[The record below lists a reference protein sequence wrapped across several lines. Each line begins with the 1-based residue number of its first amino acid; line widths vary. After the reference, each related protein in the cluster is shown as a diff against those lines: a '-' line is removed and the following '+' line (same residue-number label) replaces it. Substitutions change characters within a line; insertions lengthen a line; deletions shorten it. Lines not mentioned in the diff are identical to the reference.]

1 VKYITFTICSNNYLA
16 QAIVLGNSVKAKC
29 PHHTFLIILV
39 DELNTEIKYNE
50 IPFEV
55 LPIHIIEPQIQSLV
69 LKYNII
75 ELNTSVK
82 PGVIEYLFKERM
94 ADRVIYLDPDI
105 KIYDDLTD
113 LEEKLQQHTIVLTPH
128 IFTPIPLDGKTP
140 GENSFLNFGL
150 YNLGFIGLS
159 ASDETDKF
167 ISWWKERTYKQG
179 YNKVEDGIF
188 VDQLYINLVPI
199 FFKGVHIL
207 NHMGYNMAPWNL
219 HERYLSQKDNV
230 YWINEKDRLGFFH
243 FSAFKIN
250 SNELPVHFYDRYS
263 LQDRHDLQ
271 SLYHEYNTELINAA
285 YLHYSKFKCVYVT
298 KRNQYLQQVKKT
310 EWKKKSWP
318 KKIVLSVVKA
328 LPVSLKNRVS
338 NSLISN

>member
-1 VKYITFTICSNNYLA
+1 MKYITFTVCSNNYLA

-29 PHHTFLIILV
+29 PHHIFLIVLV
-39 DELNTEIKYNE
+39 DELNTQIDYNN

-55 LPIHIIEPQIQSLV
+55 LPIHRIEPQIQSLV

-75 ELNTSVK
+75 ELNTCVK
-82 PGVIEYLFKERM
+82 PGVIEYLFKVRM

-105 KIYDDLTD
+105 KLYGDLLD
-113 LEEKLQQHTIVLTPH
+113 VEEKLEHNSVVLTPH

-159 ASDETDKF
+159 ASDETDKLVN
-167 ISWWKERTYKQG
+167 WWKERTYKQG

-199 FFKGVHIL
+199 FFKGVYVL
-207 NHMGYNMAPWNL
+207 NEMGYNMAPWNL
-219 HERYLSQKDNV
+219 HERYLLQKDNV
-230 YWINEKDRLGFFH
+230 YWVNEKDRLCFFH
-243 FSAFKIN
+243 FSSFKIN
-250 SNELPVHFYDRYS
+250 SDELPVHFYNRYHLKDRP
-263 LQDRHDLQ
+263 DLQ
-271 SLYHEYNTELINAA
+271 SLYEEYNTDLNNAG
-285 YLHYSKFKCVYVT
+285 YLHYSKFKCVYVIR
-298 KRNQYLQQVKKT
+298 RNEYLQQVKKT
-310 EWKKKSWP
+310 AWKEKSLS

-328 LPVSLKNRVS
+328 LPTALKKQLN
-338 NSLISN
+338 